1 MLQNEVPN
9 RSHPD
14 AAPLGPLQEA
24 AISKRNEIGRREFV
38 RSVLMMSA
46 LLALRDSRES
56 SREVS
61 AAASSPRDDVSQF
74 LERMQSEVDG
84 IFKYV
89 DSKVNDLSKAVMNF
103 GNALSE
109 TIGKVFNSETSKKLF
124 AWGGLAAGALA
135 LGGIT
140 MAVARRIVSPKVRTT
155 IAVGSLLIA
164 GYSYF
169 FAHTS
174 LALPAF
180 MTIVGMGALAAGK
193 GRGSAK

>member
-1 MLQNEVPN
+1 
-9 RSHPD
+9 
-14 AAPLGPLQEA
+14 LQEA
-24 AISKRNEIGRREFV
+24 AISKSAEIGRRDFV

-46 LLALRDSRES
+46 LFTLRDF
-56 SREVS
+56 REVS
-61 AAASSPRDDVSQF
+61 AAASSPRDDILQF
-74 LERMQSEVDG
+74 FERMKSEVDR

-89 DSKVNDLSKAVMNF
+89 DSKVDALGNAVMNF
-103 GNALSE
+103 GRALSE
-109 TIGKVFNSETSKKLF
+109 TISKVFISETSKKLF

-140 MAVARRIVSPKVRTT
+140 MEVARRIKSPKVRTT
-155 IAVGSLLIA
+155 IAIGSLLIA

-180 MTIVGMGALAAGK
+180 ITIIGMGTLAAGK
-193 GRGSAK
+193 GKGGAKEG

>member
-1 MLQNEVPN
+1 MLQNEVTD
-9 RSHPD
+9 RSRPD
-14 AAPLGPLQEA
+14 VAPSSPLQEA
-24 AISKRNEIGRREFV
+24 AISKRTEIGRRAFV
-38 RSVLMMSA
+38 RSVLMISA
-46 LLALRDSRES
+46 LLALRDFRES

-74 LERMQSEVDG
+74 LERMQSEVDR

-89 DSKVNDLSKAVMNF
+89 DSKVNALSEAVMNF
-103 GNALSE
+103 GKAVSE
-109 TIGKVFNSETSKKLF
+109 TIGRVFNSETSKKLF

-180 MTIVGMGALAAGK
+180 LTIVGMGTLAAGK